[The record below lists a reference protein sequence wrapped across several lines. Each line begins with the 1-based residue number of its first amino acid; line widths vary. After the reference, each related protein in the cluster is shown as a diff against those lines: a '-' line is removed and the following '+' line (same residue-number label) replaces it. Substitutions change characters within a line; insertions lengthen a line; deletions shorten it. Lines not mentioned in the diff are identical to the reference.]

1 MFLVAVSFPIQRNVQ
16 CKTYFEWWLF
26 ILKIHYLFGI
36 TFTCMCKWMRKASFF
51 MQQQSAANKCEKF
64 RYGWK
69 RVSFQF
75 KYTHSVVIWHF
86 ANEKPMR
93 FGCADYVPFQW
104 FFAYPR
110 LNREYF
116 NHCSREM
123 PHYFVAERAFQTVN
137 YQNNYRMRWTLH
149 YIVRASD
156 SIYSRRN
163 LHVTGLIFHCI
174 LFLVSFQSIDR
185 GDWSG

>member
-1 MFLVAVSFPIQRNVQ
+1 
-16 CKTYFEWWLF
+16 
-26 ILKIHYLFGI
+26 
-36 TFTCMCKWMRKASFF
+36 
-51 MQQQSAANKCEKF
+51 MQQQSAADKCEKF

-75 KYTHSVVIWHF
+75 KYIHSVVIWHF

-93 FGCADYVPFQW
+93 FGCADYVPFLW
-104 FFAYPR
+104 CFAYPR

-116 NHCSREM
+116 NHFSREM

-149 YIVRASD
+149 YIVRRAIAFTVAAIYMWLAWFSIVAS
-156 SIYSRRN
+156 
-163 LHVTGLIFHCI
+163 I